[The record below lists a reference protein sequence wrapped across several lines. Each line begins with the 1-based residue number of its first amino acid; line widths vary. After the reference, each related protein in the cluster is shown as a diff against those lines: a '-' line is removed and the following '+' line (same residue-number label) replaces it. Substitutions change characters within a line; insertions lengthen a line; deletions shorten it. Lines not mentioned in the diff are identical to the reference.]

1 MSFAPTIPDKLFF
14 RIGEVC
20 DLVGIKPHVL
30 RYWETE
36 FPQLR
41 PSKTSGGSR
50 LYRRKD
56 IERISTI
63 KYLLYEKRYTIAGAR
78 KALSEL
84 QALEKSEDSA
94 EAIRQALD
102 RLKQIRETLE

>member
-1 MSFAPTIPDKLFF
+1 MGSSSTIPDKLYF

-20 DLVGIKPHVL
+20 ELVGVKPHVL

-50 LYRRKD
+50 LYRRED
-56 IERISTI
+56 IEKISAI
-63 KYLLYEKRYTIAGAR
+63 KYLLYEKRFTIAGAR
-78 KALSEL
+78 KALSEFRA
-84 QALEKSEDSA
+84 QGKQEDNA
-94 EAIRQALD
+94 EVIEQAIRI
-102 RLKQIRETLE
+102 LKQVRETLS

>member
-1 MSFAPTIPDKLFF
+1 MSFASTIPDKLYF

-84 QALEKSEDSA
+84 QAPEKNEDA
-94 EAIRQALD
+94 VEIIREALRQ
-102 RLKQIRETLE
+102 LKQVREDLE